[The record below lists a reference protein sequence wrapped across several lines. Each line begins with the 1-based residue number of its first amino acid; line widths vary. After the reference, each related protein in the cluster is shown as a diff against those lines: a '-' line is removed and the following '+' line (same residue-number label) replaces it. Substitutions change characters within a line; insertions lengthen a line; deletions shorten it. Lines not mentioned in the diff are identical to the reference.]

1 MSTYVPGCVCLCV
14 VCMKRE
20 TETEKIKK
28 KSKLEIIYFD
38 ITNVWYNAWNK
49 KQFYKLLPPTK
60 GMLLG
65 TKLIFYFH

>member
-1 MSTYVPGCVCLCV
+1 MSTYVPGYVCLCV

-28 KSKLEIIYFD
+28 NICKPEVIYFD

-49 KQFYKLLPPTK
+49 KQFYKTYLQLK
-60 GMLLG
+60 VCYLEQS
-65 TKLIFYFH
+65 